1 MNHNKKNQDE
11 IIGERVTEE
20 DILWL
25 EMGKSVVKDAVHRV
39 EEAAKQ
45 LISITSA
52 LQAIYF
58 AAISFSDLKKAFVMQ
73 DLYGWILVAL
83 FVLPIVIWLISLAFA
98 VNVLVPVR
106 REMIYNSPD
115 NMKNVYLG
123 IINDKYLHLKYAH
136 WALILGFIPL
146 IINVIVYLVWIQV
159 PK

>member
-1 MNHNKKNQDE
+1 MNHNKKNQGE
-11 IIGERVTEE
+11 ITGERVTEE

-83 FVLPIVIWLISLAFA
+83 FVSRL
-98 VNVLVPVR
+98 
-106 REMIYNSPD
+106 
-115 NMKNVYLG
+115 
-123 IINDKYLHLKYAH
+123 
-136 WALILGFIPL
+136 
-146 IINVIVYLVWIQV
+146 
-159 PK
+159 